1 MPSLR
6 TERLLLETLSRDE
19 VAAICD
25 GRRDG
30 RAWAPDYPTDGD
42 LVVAAVIAEAGQYYA
57 ETAVLGVYQLREA
70 ATGDAIG
77 GIGFLSAPRDGEA
90 EVGYGIAESVRGQG
104 LATEALQ
111 AVVQL
116 AHGEGVERVVA
127 LTDPSNTPS
136 HRVLERTG
144 FLRDGVEQ
152 SDEGEMW
159 RWVHRADPAVGR

>member
-19 VAAICD
+19 VAAMCA

-30 RAWAPDYPTDGD
+30 RAWAPDYPTEGD
-42 LVVAAVIAEAGQYYA
+42 LVVAAVIAEAGEYYA
-57 ETAVLGVYQLREA
+57 DNVVLGVYQLRVA
-70 ATGDAIG
+70 TTGDAVG

-90 EVGYGIAESVRGQG
+90 EVGYGIAASVRGQG

-116 AHGEGVERVVA
+116 AHDEGVERVVA
-127 LTDPSNTPS
+127 LTEPGNTPS
-136 HRVLERTG
+136 HRVLERAG
-144 FLRDGVEQ
+144 FVRDGVET

-159 RWVHRADPAVGR
+159 RWVHRLDGR